1 DFLASSHHRRGI
13 MTVVLAAVL
22 DKWTIP
28 RMRVRHMH
36 VSVFTRNNGS
46 VRFFEKNGFV
56 LVDTLENY
64 IEIRSETRG
73 LHVMDWKH
81 VG

>member
-1 DFLASSHHRRGI
+1 
-13 MTVVLAAVL
+13 MTAVLAAVL
-22 DKWTIP
+22 DKWAIP

-36 VSVFTRNNGS
+36 ISVFTGNNGS
-46 VRFFEKNGFV
+46 VRVFEKNGFM
-56 LVDTLENY
+56 LLDTLENC
-64 IEIRSETRG
+64 IEIRGETRG